1 MGDTAAI
8 TAPRLASLAL
18 QGHEAGLDIFRQAL
32 ERGCVPHAWLIT
44 GPSGIGKATFAFAL
58 GRMLLGATHA
68 DSPAGRRVSAA
79 THADLLVVERGF
91 DEKRQRYRSEIVA
104 DDVRPINAFLRR
116 TAAEGGWRV
125 VIVDGAE
132 WMNRSAANAVL
143 KILEEPPPA
152 TILLLTS
159 SAPGRLLPTIRSRCR
174 KLALEPLNARA
185 MQAVLRSVAPAAG
198 PGELERVTALA
209 HGAPGRA
216 LALLAD
222 ANGEIARCVERVC
235 EGVTALDGYEVAE
248 MVLRKEYGFD
258 LFFSLLSDR
267 LQAAARQAALSGSA
281 HGLASARA
289 WEALVRLY
297 GETERFNL
305 DKQEALLEAM
315 TIASQA

>member
-174 KLALEPLNARA
+174 KLALEPLDAPA

-281 HGLASARA
+281 RGLASARA